1 MLLTFRTGQEAL
13 AAVAES
19 TSCTVGAEQLIVA
32 LQTPDWLSCVENE
45 FRLTRSNT
53 AETYAATSNSLLGED
68 FSIPSMSF
76 DDMDGEC
83 IIFFTSVNPTF
94 LSYPISYFPFL
105 SLFHSL
111 HFSTVVYFSLAPCAR
126 LNWQFSVSFQ
136 AHVKSSSSYR
146 IVS

>member
-19 TSCTVGAEQLIVA
+19 TSRTVGGEPLMVA

-76 DDMDGEC
+76 DDMDGKYIVYLFYVYHVGSTKC
-83 IIFFTSVNPTF
+83 GLYFQTS
-94 LSYPISYFPFL
+94 I
-105 SLFHSL
+105 
-111 HFSTVVYFSLAPCAR
+111 TVDTVGL
-126 LNWQFSVSFQ
+126 
-136 AHVKSSSSYR
+136 
-146 IVS
+146 

>member
-19 TSCTVGAEQLIVA
+19 TSRNVGGEQLMVT
-32 LQTPDWLSCVENE
+32 LQTPDWCRCVEDE

-76 DDMDGEC
+76 DDIDGKQ
-83 IIFFTSVNPTF
+83 IFCFHFCKVGYYLCRH
-94 LSYPISYFPFL
+94 LSSEGIVAFGITL
-105 SLFHSL
+105 SCCVCVH
-111 HFSTVVYFSLAPCAR
+111 
-126 LNWQFSVSFQ
+126 
-136 AHVKSSSSYR
+136 
-146 IVS
+146 